1 MISRSE
7 TSEILLVEDN
17 AGDIYMFENAL
28 KISGFKFNLV
38 KITNGDDVLP
48 YLKRNDTSLPDI
60 IILDLNLPGK
70 NGKEILSDIK
80 NDKKLGL
87 IPVIIFTTSNAEFDI
102 QTSYQLKAN
111 CFKKKPI
118 SVTEYIAAV
127 NRIKDF
133 WTSIVTLPNKE

>member
-1 MISRSE
+1 MINRSE
-7 TSEILLVEDN
+7 ISEILLVEDN

-28 KISGFKFNLV
+28 KISGFKFNLI
-38 KITNGDDVLP
+38 KIKNGDDVLP
-48 YLKRNDTSLPDI
+48 YLKRNDISLPDI

-80 NDKKLGL
+80 NDERLDL
-87 IPVIIFTTSNAEFDI
+87 IPVIIFTTSNAEYDI
-102 QTSYQLKAN
+102 QTSYKLKAN
-111 CFKKKPI
+111 CFIKKPI

-127 NRIKDF
+127 SRIKDF

>member
-111 CFKKKPI
+111 CFIKKPI

>member
-1 MISRSE
+1 MISHSE

-102 QTSYQLKAN
+102 QTSYKLKAN
-111 CFKKKPI
+111 CFIKKPI

>member
-102 QTSYQLKAN
+102 QTSYKLKAN
-111 CFKKKPI
+111 CFIKKPI

>member
-1 MISRSE
+1 
-7 TSEILLVEDN
+7 
-17 AGDIYMFENAL
+17 MFENAL
-28 KISGFKFNLV
+28 KISGVKFNLI
-38 KITNGDDVLP
+38 KIKNGDDVLP
-48 YLKRNDTSLPDI
+48 YLNRTDIPFPDI

-80 NDKKLGL
+80 NDERLSL
-87 IPVIIFTTSNAEFDI
+87 IPVIIFTTSNAEYDI
-102 QTSYQLKAN
+102 QTSYKLKAN
-111 CFKKKPI
+111 CYIKKPI

>member
-1 MISRSE
+1 MISHSE

-111 CFKKKPI
+111 CFIKKPI